1 MGILIGIFTF
11 ILVLI
16 SAFLILVVLAQ
27 KAKSDG
33 GVGSALGG
41 GAAEA
46 AFGHETGNVLSKSTI
61 NAAIAFFVLS
71 FGLYVMHLYQY
82 RQKVASKAL
91 PSISVPA
98 APAPTA
104 PVGSAPATPTV
115 ESPAPLTPSAVGPAA
130 PAPAPAPA
138 PATTAPAATP
148 AEQPKKP

>member
-1 MGILIGIFTF
+1 MAILIGIFTF

-71 FGLYVMHLYQY
+71 FGLYVMHLYEY
-82 RQKVASKAL
+82 RKKVAAKAL
-91 PSISVPA
+91 PAISVPA
-98 APAPTA
+98 APAAAPTTPAVEVPGAQPAPGAGIAAPTATQAQPQPTA
-104 PVGSAPATPTV
+104 PASPT
-115 ESPAPLTPSAVGPAA
+115 PAPTPV
-130 PAPAPAPA
+130 
-138 PATTAPAATP
+138 
-148 AEQPKKP
+148 EQPKKP